1 MLRNIFRL
9 FLWKSIFHYT
19 LNFPHRIF
27 SLLRMLK
34 NCLLIEIEA
43 DMMFRQ
49 EKSYAV
55 SKKAFVFS

>member
-1 MLRNIFRL
+1 MLLNIFRL

-19 LNFPHRIF
+19 LNFLDRIF

-34 NCLLIEIEA
+34 NCLLIAIEA
-43 DMMFRQ
+43 DIMFRQ
-49 EKSYAV
+49 EKAYAV